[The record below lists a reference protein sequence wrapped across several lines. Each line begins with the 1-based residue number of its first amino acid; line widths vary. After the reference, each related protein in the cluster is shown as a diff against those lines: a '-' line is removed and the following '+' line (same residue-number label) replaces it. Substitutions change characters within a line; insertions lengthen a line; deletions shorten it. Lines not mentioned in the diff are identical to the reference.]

1 MCARRYIGANSA
13 GDHWSPLLF
22 VHRNFSLSLFPLRT
36 ISSREARPVIA
47 AKANMPFLI
56 ERNSSV
62 QSGGF
67 LRAKALKSLFFG
79 IFLFGRKERYSARR
93 EKTIC
98 KDTKVRLPYITDM
111 LSEVVRL
118 GFARRRIGYNSAGDR
133 WSPLLFV
140 HRNFPLNLFPLRTIS
155 SREAR
160 PVIAAKTN
168 ISFLIE
174 RNSSVQSGGFLRAQ
188 ALKFPFFLVSF
199 SFENE
204 RKRNSARS
212 AETVCKDTKVR
223 LPYITDMLSEEGR
236 LEYARRRVG
245 NNSAGDRWSPLLC
258 VI

>member
-1 MCARRYIGANSA
+1 MRLPYITDMLSEEGRLEYARRCAGNNSA
-13 GDHWSPLLF
+13 GDRWSPLLF

-111 LSEVVRL
+111 LSEEGRL
-118 GFARRRIGYNSAGDR
+118 EYARRRIGKNSAGDR
-133 WSPLLFV
+133 WSPLLCV
-140 HRNFPLNLFPLRTIS
+140 HRNFSLSLFPLRTIS

-160 PVIAAKTN
+160 PVTTETAN
-168 ISFLIE
+168 ILFLIE
-174 RNSSVQSGGFLRAQ
+174 HGKFVQSGDF
-188 ALKFPFFLVSF
+188 
-199 SFENE
+199 
-204 RKRNSARS
+204 
-212 AETVCKDTKVR
+212 
-223 LPYITDMLSEEGR
+223 
-236 LEYARRRVG
+236 
-245 NNSAGDRWSPLLC
+245 
-258 VI
+258 